1 MTVDLFV
8 LLYCTIATQSNHFKQ
23 SCHMKIVLLFL
34 TLSVTTFYCYARDYN
49 ITDFGA
55 KADGVTLNTAI
66 IQGAIDYITTHGGG
80 RLVFQSGTYI
90 SGSIYL
96 KSNVILHLDSG
107 AVLLGSVNPF
117 DYIKDPYIGWMS
129 LIFALKQENIGITGQ
144 GMIDGRGFYTAN
156 NQVANIHKKIFTDP
170 LKLDRPNE
178 TNRPQNVY
186 FRECINILIKGI
198 TLKDPASWNQTY
210 DQCKNLFV
218 DSIKVDS
225 KNYWNNDGI
234 DVVDCD
240 GVVIKNSFF
249 DAADDVLC
257 FKSHDPTK
265 ICENVVV
272 DNCVGR
278 SSANGVKFGTVSR
291 GGFRNFKI
299 TNITIY
305 DTYRSAITFA
315 AVDGGIVENILVDGL
330 KSTNTGNVIYLRIGD
345 RWSGGKKPAMNNIV
359 IRNIY
364 AEVPNRKPDSGYLYE
379 GPVEDLPRNISPCG
393 IVGLPEYKIKNVT
406 FENIRIVYPGGS
418 NPNYAYRGLTK
429 TELDSIPEMYAAYPE
444 FSQFKEL
451 PAWGVY
457 MRHAEGI
464 SLKNVTFV
472 AKEKEYRPAIV
483 ADDVKD
489 ILLNNVEFQEPDS
502 KKKKQVFLQNAN
514 LVKNSKR

>member
-1 MTVDLFV
+1 MKKMLILLCALAIGYYVDAKD
-8 LLYCTIATQSNHFKQ
+8 YIA
-23 SCHMKIVLLFL
+23 
-34 TLSVTTFYCYARDYN
+34 
-49 ITDFGA
+49 TDFGA
-55 KADGVTLNTAI
+55 KPDGITLNTTV
-66 IQGAIDYITTHGGG
+66 IQGAIDYITSHGGG
-80 RLVFQSGTYI
+80 KLIFNKGIYL

-107 AVLLGSVNPF
+107 VVLLGSINPF
-117 DYIKDPYIGWMS
+117 DYTKDPYIGWMS
-129 LIFALKQENIGITGQ
+129 LIFALKQENIGITGK

-186 FRECINILIKGI
+186 FRECKNIIIKGI

-210 DQCKNLFV
+210 DQCKNLLV

-315 AVDGGIVENILVDGL
+315 AVDGGIVENILVDGV

-345 RWSGGKKPAMNNIV
+345 RWSGGKKPAMNNIIIKNV
-359 IRNIY
+359 Y
-364 AEVPNRKPDSGYLYE
+364 AEVPISKPDSGYLYE

-406 FENIRIVYPGGS
+406 LENIRIVYPGGS
-418 NPNYAYRGLTK
+418 NAHYAYRGLTK
-429 TELDSIPEMYAAYPE
+429 PELDSIPEMRNAYPE

-451 PAWGVY
+451 PAWGFY
-457 MRHAEGI
+457 LRHAEDI
-464 SLKNVTFV
+464 KFKNVTLI
-472 AKEKEYRPAIV
+472 AKNKEYRPAIV
-483 ADDVKD
+483 ADDVKN
-489 ILLNNVEFQEPDS
+489 ILLDNMEFIESDS

-514 LVKNSKR
+514 QVKK